1 VQPVVRDRPF
11 DKIKKYSTEI
21 PVNCTCKKKTRKKK
35 KNYMTYILTR
45 GRYPI
50 VCTVGVVV
58 SPIGYYYREPVY
70 FKCTKTFYGVLFL
83 PVYTYMYV

>member
-1 VQPVVRDRPF
+1 
-11 DKIKKYSTEI
+11 
-21 PVNCTCKKKTRKKK
+21 
-35 KNYMTYILTR
+35 MTYILPR

-83 PVYTYMYV
+83 PVCTHVCLGTGYPVQLCLVQILPGPIIQ